1 MELKR
6 IFDILEKLKTHAPK
20 DDILNAKE
28 NKKWVKYSLNDFI
41 HNANYVASGLLHLG
55 LESGNN
61 VAVMA
66 GNMPQ
71 WNFVDYGSQQAAMPM
86 VPIYPTINND
96 DLKYILN
103 HCEAKVIFISDKA
116 VYKKLTALQNELPHL
131 KHIFSFNPI
140 EGVQSFADFLML
152 GKTHLN
158 LTQIEKIKHGIK
170 EDDLLTI
177 LYTSGTTGQ
186 PKGVML
192 SHKNL
197 LSNVLICQDIAPFTT
212 EWRALSFL
220 PLNHVYERFL
230 NTLYLFHGVSIF
242 YAESFESIGE
252 NCREIHPHMF
262 VAVPRVL
269 ERVLDRITS
278 AGEKLTGFKK
288 TIFDWS
294 FRIAEKY
301 ELNKAN
307 GFWYELQRSICDKL
321 VYQKWREAVGGEI
334 QIIVSGGAAINPRL
348 ERIFTC
354 AGLNLLQGYGLTETC
369 VVVAVNRLE
378 DHRRMFGTV
387 GMVVENSQ
395 VKIAAEDGEILM
407 KGPSLMLGYYKNTEA
422 TAEVIDQE
430 GWFHTGDVG
439 VFVENKFL
447 KITDRKKEIFKNS
460 AGKYISPVSIENKLK
475 ECKYIEQCMVVGE
488 GQKFVSAIIVAS
500 MATFKIYCN
509 EHNIEWL
516 GDLEMPGHDELKKLI
531 DAHVKKVNVTLAPF
545 EQLKRHQIIHSV
557 WSVETGEITPKLS
570 LRRKVIA
577 QKHIG
582 IIHKIFGEE
591 AH

>member
-6 IFDILEKLKTHAPK
+6 VFDILDKLKTYAPK
-20 DDILNAKE
+20 DNILNAKE
-28 NKKWVKYSLNDFI
+28 NKKWVKYSLNDFV
-41 HNANYVASGLLHLG
+41 HTANYVGSGLLHLG
-55 LESGNN
+55 LNKGDTI
-61 VAVMA
+61 ALMA

-71 WNFVDYGSQQAAMPM
+71 WNFVDYGSQQVAMPS

-103 HCEAKVIFISDKA
+103 HCEAKIIFISDRA
-116 VYKKLTALQNELPHL
+116 VYKKIDSLKSELPHL
-131 KHIFSFNPI
+131 KHIYSFNKI
-140 EGVQSFADFLML
+140 EGVASFAEFIEL
-152 GKTHLN
+152 GKQHFN
-158 LTQIEKIKHGIK
+158 LAQIDKIKHGVQ
-170 EDDLLTI
+170 ENDLLTI

-278 AGEKLTGFKK
+278 AGEKLSGIKK
-288 TIFDWS
+288 KIFDWS
-294 FRIAEKY
+294 FRLAEKY
-301 ELNKAN
+301 ELQNAN
-307 GFWYELQRSICDKL
+307 GLWYDIQRRICDKL

-369 VVVAVNRLE
+369 VVVSVNRLE
-378 DHRRMFGTV
+378 DNRRMFGSV
-387 GMVVENSQ
+387 GMVIENSE
-395 VKIAAEDGEILM
+395 VKIAEEDGEILM
-407 KGPSLMLGYYKNTEA
+407 KGPSLMLGYYKNPEA
-422 TAEVIDQE
+422 TAEVIDNE

-460 AGKYISPVSIENKLK
+460 AGKYISPVLIENKLK

-488 GQKFVSAIIVAS
+488 GQKFVSAIIVVS
-500 MATFKIYCN
+500 LSSFKEYCN
-509 EHNIEWL
+509 DHKIEWL
-516 GDLEMPGHDELKKLI
+516 GDLEMPGHEELKKLI
-531 DAHVKKVNVTLAPF
+531 DAHVRKINAGLAPF
-545 EQLKRHQIIHSV
+545 EQVKRHQIIHSV

-577 QKHIG
+577 QKHLG

-591 AH
+591 A